1 MRDKQL
7 TRVINNLKCNAM
19 NKTLK
24 TILKILSYVITA
36 LLAAAGE
43 AQVML

>member
-1 MRDKQL
+1 MKHTQL

-19 NKTLK
+19 NKTLN

>member
-1 MRDKQL
+1 
-7 TRVINNLKCNAM
+7 M

-43 AQVML
+43 ANMM

>member
-1 MRDKQL
+1 
-7 TRVINNLKCNAM
+7 M

-24 TILKILSYVITA
+24 TVLKILSYVITA

-43 AQVML
+43 AATLV